1 VDKRENFTIA
11 DAAKRVH
18 RSKRT
23 IQAWMNRD
31 GMRFH
36 WKGGR
41 KIIRL
46 EDLLLHYRTNLT
58 ARRSNSP
65 EHRRKLLAE
74 KVDTGVASPHR

>member
-1 VDKRENFTIA
+1 VNKRQTLTITE
-11 DAAKRVH
+11 AAGRVH

-23 IQAWMNRD
+23 IQVWLNRD

-36 WKGGR
+36 WRNGR
-41 KIIRL
+41 KLIHL
-46 EDLLLHYRTNLT
+46 EDLLLHYRRNLT

-74 KVDTGVASPHR
+74 KLDKGVASPHR

>member
-1 VDKRENFTIA
+1 
-11 DAAKRVH
+11 
-18 RSKRT
+18 
-23 IQAWMNRD
+23 MNRD

-41 KIIRL
+41 KIIRRD
-46 EDLLLHYRTNLT
+46 DLLLHYRRNLT

-65 EHRRKLLAE
+65 EHRQKLLAK